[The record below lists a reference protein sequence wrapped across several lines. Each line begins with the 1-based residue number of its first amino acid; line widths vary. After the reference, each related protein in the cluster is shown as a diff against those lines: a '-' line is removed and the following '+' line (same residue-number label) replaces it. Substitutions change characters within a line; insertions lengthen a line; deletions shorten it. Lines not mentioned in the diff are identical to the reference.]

1 MPAWFWLCGAYLLG
15 SIPCGLLVGAR
26 LCGIDPRSGGSG
38 NIGATN
44 VARLCGV
51 KWGVLVLAGDALK
64 GAVAVLVAMHL
75 APENAPLHSLAA
87 LAAIMG
93 HRYSVFMKFSGGK
106 AVATT
111 VGVFLPLA
119 FFPLAGAGIV
129 CILVIWLSGF
139 VSLGSL
145 ALVTAL
151 PIMLMLHGAWHAAPL
166 ALFITALVFY
176 THRENIRRLLAH
188 EEKLWMPGKSA
199 PSGEKEEASRK
210 GEE

>member
-1 MPAWFWLCGAYLLG
+1 MPAWFWLLGAYILG
-15 SIPCGLLVGAR
+15 SIPFGLLVGTR
-26 LCGIDPRSGGSG
+26 CCGIDPRAGGSG

-51 KWGVLVLAGDALK
+51 KWGVLVLACDALK
-64 GAVAVLVAMHL
+64 GVASVGIAMYL
-75 APENAPLHSLAA
+75 APENVNLHSLAA

-119 FFPLAGAGIV
+119 FFPLAGAAVV

-145 ALVTAL
+145 TLVTAL
-151 PIMLMLHGAWHAAPL
+151 PVMLMLHGNWSALPL
-166 ALFITALVFY
+166 ALFMTALVFY
-176 THRENIRRLLAH
+176 THRDNIRRLLAQ
-188 EEKLWMPGKSA
+188 EEKRWIPGKPA
-199 PSGEKEEASRK
+199 PAAGNSEKE
-210 GEE
+210 